1 MSKFVVDKI
10 ADKLFPG
17 ITKWM
22 KKNKGVYWHQEKQP
36 YDKTMH
42 PMYGLKQ
49 TDHMKKTMSAIMKK
63 KTGKKNPFYGKK
75 HSLITRTHWSI
86 IRSDPKNGLC
96 KSYGFKGKKHSEASK
111 KKTSKSLMGRTYSA
125 QSIALMSQ
133 KRKEYWERKRN
144 ENGI

>member
-10 ADKLFPG
+10 ANKLFPG
-17 ITKWM
+17 ITKFM
-22 KKNKGVYWHQEKQP
+22 KENVYWHQKKQP

-75 HSLITRTHWSI
+75 HSEETRRNWSI
-86 IRSDPKNGLC
+86 LRSDPKNNLC

-144 ENGI
+144 ENRI